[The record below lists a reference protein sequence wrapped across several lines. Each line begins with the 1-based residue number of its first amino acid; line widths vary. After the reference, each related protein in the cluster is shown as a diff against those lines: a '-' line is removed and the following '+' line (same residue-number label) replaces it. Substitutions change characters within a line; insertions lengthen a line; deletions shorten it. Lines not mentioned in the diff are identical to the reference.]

1 MIINQV
7 WYKYL
12 NQIENWQLSEDKSDL
27 YLQQEF
33 DEFMRWGYKYSSK
46 SNNELEWDTNEEPPQ
61 EFDDKSGESSSK

>member
-7 WYKYL
+7 RYKYL

-61 EFDDKSGESSSK
+61 EFDDKSRESSSK